1 MGAVEEKLQIMRAVA
16 IKKAP
21 YWATLIRSFAYTPV
35 PGYPTVGLTEGGVF
49 FYGPEYVRKQNI
61 DALAADVAH
70 EALHWL
76 HRHFARAG
84 RLPAKDRFTWN
95 LAGDMAIN
103 PALVKAG
110 WKLSPDSVF
119 PKDYGFK
126 DALTVEQYFSL
137 LQKQGKGKRSVK
149 GTQGSPEDSPAGH
162 GQEQEQEKGRCCG
175 GAAGNPHNTE
185 LERKLDAECGRD
197 EVEQRA
203 ILSIVAA
210 DIAGYVKNH
219 GRGTVPGFL
228 EEWAQALSGP
238 PVIQWQDRLSAL
250 LHAYD
255 GRIRGGQADY
265 SLRRP
270 SKSSLLRG
278 IPRPGLVDYEPTFA
292 FILDTSGSMDQNA
305 LVASMRE
312 CAGILTSMS
321 VEEAWFAQV
330 DTRVV
335 SPFAMVPLQHF
346 EGRVSFRGR
355 GGTDFRPG
363 FEAAINL
370 RPKPDVIVYFT
381 DGDGPAPAAPPDT
394 AVVWCLIGAYVS
406 DPAPWG
412 EKVRVT

>member
-1 MGAVEEKLQIMRAVA
+1 MGAIEEKLQLMRAVA

-21 YWATLIRSFAYTPV
+21 YWATLIRSFAYMPV
-35 PGYPTVGLTEGGVF
+35 PGHPTVGLTEGGVF
-49 FYGPEYVRKQNI
+49 YYGPEYVKKQNI
-61 DALAADVAH
+61 EALAADVAH

-84 RLPAKDRFTWN
+84 RIPAKERKRWN
-95 LAGDMAIN
+95 IAGDMAIN

-126 DALTVEQYFSL
+126 EGLTLEQYFEL
-137 LQKQGKGKRSVK
+137 LRKKRDGGGGDEEGDGQGPGRSPDGQGKKEPR
-149 GTQGSPEDSPAGH
+149 D
-162 GQEQEQEKGRCCG
+162 CG
-175 GAAGNPHNTE
+175 GACGNARDPD
-185 LERKLDAECGRD
+185 LEKKLDQERGRD
-197 EVEQRA
+197 EVEQRT
-203 ILSIVAA
+203 IFTVVAA
-210 DIAGYVKNH
+210 DIANHAKLH
-219 GRGTVPGFL
+219 GRGSVPGFL
-228 EEWAQALSGP
+228 EEWAQAIAGP
-238 PVIQWQDRLSAL
+238 PVIPWQDKLSAL
-250 LHAYD
+250 LHAYE

-292 FILDTSGSMDQNA
+292 FVLDTSGSMDERA
-305 LVASMRE
+305 LVAAMRE
-312 CAGILTSMS
+312 CAGILTSLN

-335 SPFAMVPLQHF
+335 SPFSMVPLQHF
-346 EGRVSFRGR
+346 EGRFSFRGR

-363 FEAAINL
+363 FEAAAKL

-381 DGDGPAPAAPPDT
+381 DGDGPAPEAPPNT
-394 AVVWCLIGAYVS
+394 GVVWCLIGQYTR

-412 EKVRVT
+412 EKVHVT